1 MTELDKLEKMLKE
14 RGIKY
19 ERLDEE
25 KQYHRFKNVA
35 TGEDVQY
42 LTQLDRHQIFVPS
55 IEDCEW
61 DVICQEYSYGYEEG
75 LLEAYGS
82 IVPDGDVEGWLTAE
96 DVIARL

>member
-1 MTELDKLEKMLKE
+1 MTELDKLEKMLRK
-14 RGIKY
+14 RKIKY
-19 ERLDEE
+19 ERLDEV
-25 KQYHRFKNVA
+25 KRYHQVKDKI
-35 TGEDVQY
+35 TGKHV
-42 LTQLDRHQIFVPS
+42 LLVTQLDRHQIFVPS
-55 IEDCEW
+55 IEECEW